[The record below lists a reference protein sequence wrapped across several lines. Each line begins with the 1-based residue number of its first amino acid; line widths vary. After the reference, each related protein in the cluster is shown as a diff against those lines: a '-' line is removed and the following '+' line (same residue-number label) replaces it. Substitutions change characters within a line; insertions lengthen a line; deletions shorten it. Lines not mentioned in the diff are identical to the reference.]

1 MTEDV
6 KKEFVLTKSVYKEVF
21 MAFYKPLCLFARKI
35 LSCEE
40 DAEDMVHN
48 VFLAIWE
55 RKMSFIDK
63 SHLKVYLYRAVYNQS
78 ITYIRRQKFTTRLE
92 DHEEGNEMD
101 ENNYLQ
107 NRIET
112 EVFVEIMQAIDRL
125 PEHRREIFKLSYID
139 GLKISEVAE
148 RLGIAEET
156 VRSQRV
162 KARKQLQ
169 SSLKDMSLFYLLVYF
184 RVNVK

>member
-78 ITYIRRQKFTTRLE
+78 ITYTTRLE

-169 SSLKDMSLFYLLVYF
+169 SSLKDMSLFYLLVFF

>member
-1 MTEDV
+1 MS
-6 KKEFVLTKSVYKEVF
+6 FGQ
-21 MAFYKPLCLFARKI
+21 KI

-63 SHLKVYLYRAVYNQS
+63 KSISRFYLYRRAVYNQS
-78 ITYIRRQKFTTRLE
+78 ITYTGRQKFTTRLE
-92 DHEEGNEMD
+92 DHEGRENEMD

-112 EVFVEIMQAIDRL
+112 EVFVEIM
-125 PEHRREIFKLSYID
+125 
-139 GLKISEVAE
+139 
-148 RLGIAEET
+148 
-156 VRSQRV
+156 
-162 KARKQLQ
+162 
-169 SSLKDMSLFYLLVYF
+169 
-184 RVNVK
+184 

>member
-78 ITYIRRQKFTTRLE
+78 LYPT
-92 DHEEGNEMD
+92 
-101 ENNYLQ
+101 
-107 NRIET
+107 
-112 EVFVEIMQAIDRL
+112 
-125 PEHRREIFKLSYID
+125 
-139 GLKISEVAE
+139 SEVYHPFGGSRGRE
-148 RLGIAEET
+148 RDGRE
-156 VRSQRV
+156 
-162 KARKQLQ
+162 
-169 SSLKDMSLFYLLVYF
+169 
-184 RVNVK
+184 

>member
-55 RKMSFIDK
+55 RKMSFK

-169 SSLKDMSLFYLLVYF
+169 SSLKDMSLFYLLVFF

>member
-1 MTEDV
+1 
-6 KKEFVLTKSVYKEVF
+6 
-21 MAFYKPLCLFARKI
+21 
-35 LSCEE
+35 
-40 DAEDMVHN
+40 
-48 VFLAIWE
+48 
-55 RKMSFIDK
+55 
-63 SHLKVYLYRAVYNQS
+63 
-78 ITYIRRQKFTTRLE
+78 
-92 DHEEGNEMD
+92 MD

-169 SSLKDMSLFYLLVYF
+169 SSLKDMSLFYLLVFF
-184 RVNVK
+184 RVDVK

>member
-107 NRIET
+107 SRARRAN
-112 EVFVEIMQAIDRL
+112 
-125 PEHRREIFKLSYID
+125 HRR
-139 GLKISEVAE
+139 
-148 RLGIAEET
+148 
-156 VRSQRV
+156 
-162 KARKQLQ
+162 
-169 SSLKDMSLFYLLVYF
+169 
-184 RVNVK
+184 

>member
-21 MAFYKPLCLFARKI
+21 MEFYKPLCLFARKM

-78 ITYIRRQKFTTRLE
+78 ITYIQHQKFTTRLV
-92 DHEEGNEMD
+92 DGQEGNEMD

-125 PEHRREIFKLSYID
+125 PEHRREIFKFSYID
-139 GLKISEVAE
+139 GLKTDWI
-148 RLGIAEET
+148 
-156 VRSQRV
+156 
-162 KARKQLQ
+162 LQ
-169 SSLKDMSLFYLLVYF
+169 KKPCG
-184 RVNVK
+184 RNA